1 LPAEL
6 LRRRPDIRSAELAA
20 AAQSAR
26 IGIAKADLYPSFSLV
41 GQIGLETSDS
51 RKTFLGQTSKADLH
65 NLFDRNSLFYSVGPT
80 VQWPVLNYGRIRNN
94 VRVQDARFQESLVN
108 YQNTVL
114 TAAREVEDALAG
126 FLKSQESAASEEKS
140 VAAAKRSEELSIVQ
154 YREGAVD
161 YQRVLDSQRFLLQEE
176 DKLAQTR
183 SSIATNLIALY
194 KALGGGWELGRG
206 QPIVAE
212 STQAEMQK
220 RTDWGRLLPAPVP
233 EKMNPPSPKIV
244 IPLPKEPDW

>member
-1 LPAEL
+1 M
-6 LRRRPDIRSAELAA
+6 
-20 AAQSAR
+20 
-26 IGIAKADLYPSFSLV
+26 
-41 GQIGLETSDS
+41 
-51 RKTFLGQTSKADLH
+51 
-65 NLFDRNSLFYSVGPT
+65 
-80 VQWPVLNYGRIRNN
+80 
-94 VRVQDARFQESLVN
+94 
-108 YQNTVL
+108 
-114 TAAREVEDALAG
+114 
-126 FLKSQESAASEEKS
+126 
-140 VAAAKRSEELSIVQ
+140 
-154 YREGAVD
+154 
-161 YQRVLDSQRFLLQEE
+161 QEE